1 MSRLLGSYTRK
12 SHTQEEKKKLLQV
25 FNPLL
30 QSYRADRSLFIPSA
44 PKRSR
49 KTLQGLWQGGSG
61 CLKMMND

>member
-49 KTLQGLWQGGSG
+49 KTLQG
-61 CLKMMND
+61 